1 MAKSKDKEFLER
13 LLQAAKCYGMN
24 VPGEYPAIENFIR
37 YCYKEYGYEE
47 PSAEEIAR
55 YRHGEKQSAVKK

>member
-1 MAKSKDKEFLER
+1 
-13 LLQAAKCYGMN
+13 MN